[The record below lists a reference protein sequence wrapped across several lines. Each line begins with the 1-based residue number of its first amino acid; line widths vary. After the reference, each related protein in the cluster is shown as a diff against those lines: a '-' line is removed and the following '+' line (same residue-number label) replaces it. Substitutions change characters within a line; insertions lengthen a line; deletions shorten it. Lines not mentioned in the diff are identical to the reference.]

1 VCIDWNWSLY
11 VWNFECGTIIVIDPV
26 KMIGGFKAVM
36 HKHQQYVEKL
46 HRVMHKHQQYVEKLH
61 RGMSSC
67 KEKLFKD
74 PKIPMT
80 DWAREFLSVDGAAGN
95 R

>member
-1 VCIDWNWSLY
+1 MCIDWNWSLY
-11 VWNFECGTIIVIDPV
+11 VWTFERRTIIVIDPV
-26 KMIGGFKAVM
+26 KMIGGFKA
-36 HKHQQYVEKL
+36 
-46 HRVMHKHQQYVEKLH
+46 VMHKHQQYVEKLH